1 VPHLIVSFETVA
13 LQQAC
18 YVLELAE
25 EQFGAVHAQ
34 ALIALLADIEAFA
47 TTAELIDFLGEDA
60 AVALDDSL
68 SLPIGSDYRAT
79 LVATGTR
86 YHKDAGS
93 RVVWSSVTR
102 LKLVEITTG
111 CQ

>member
-1 VPHLIVSFETVA
+1 MIVSFETAA
-13 LQQAC
+13 LQQTC
-18 YVLELAE
+18 LVLELAE

-34 ALIALLADIEAFA
+34 ALIALLAEIEAFGTA
-47 TTAELIDFLGEDA
+47 AELIDFLVDDA
-60 AVALDDSL
+60 PIALDDSL

-86 YHKDAGS
+86 YGRDHEG

-102 LKLVEITTG
+102 LKLVQITG
-111 CQ
+111 C